1 MGNDLFRLDGEV
13 ALVTGAGRGLGRSI
27 ALALATAGADVW
39 VNELEASPAAKE
51 TVAAVRAL
59 GRSSEIVVADV
70 AREVDVAAMVDAIL
84 RGSGKIDILVNNAG
98 ISGEAPITAMTLE
111 AWDRM
116 LAVNL
121 TGVFLCTRAV
131 LPPMIARKH
140 GAIIN
145 IGSRAAQLGVARLA
159 HYAASKGAVHAFT
172 RSVAR
177 EVAEHG
183 IRVNAIAP
191 GPLRTEL
198 LAERARDPAWAAAK
212 LSAQVLPRFAE
223 AEEVATTAVFLA
235 SPASSLYI
243 GQTLS
248 PNGGGVM

>member
-1 MGNDLFRLDGEV
+1 MKKDLFRLDGEV
-13 ALVTGAGRGLGRSI
+13 ALVTGAGRGLGRAI
-27 ALALATAGADVW
+27 AVALAAAGADVW
-39 VNELEASPAAKE
+39 INELEASPGAEE
-51 TVAAVRAL
+51 TAAAVRAL
-59 GRSSEIVVADV
+59 GRASEVVAADV
-70 AREVDVAAMVDAIL
+70 SRESDVAAIVATVL
-84 RGSGKIDILVNNAG
+84 AGSGKLDILVNNAG
-98 ISGEAPITAMTLE
+98 ISGEAPITKMTL
-111 AWDRM
+111 ASWDRM

-131 LPPMIARKH
+131 LPAMIARKH
-140 GAIIN
+140 GTIIN

-177 EVAEHG
+177 EVAAHG

-191 GPLRTEL
+191 GPLRTEM
-198 LAERARDPAWAAAK
+198 LAERAKDPEWAAAK
-212 LSAQVLPRFAE
+212 LSAQVLKRFAE
-223 AEEVATTAVFLA
+223 ADEVAATAVFLA
-235 SPASSLYI
+235 SPAASLYI

>member
-1 MGNDLFRLDGEV
+1 MRKDPFGLDGEV
-13 ALVTGAGRGLGRSI
+13 ALVTGAGRGLGRAI
-27 ALALATAGADVW
+27 ALALAAAGADVW
-39 VNELEASPAAKE
+39 VNDLEASPGAEE

-59 GRSSEIVVADV
+59 GRASVIVAADV
-70 AREVDVAAMVDAIL
+70 SREVDVAAMVATVL
-84 RGSGKIDILVNNAG
+84 TSSGKLDILVNNAG
-98 ISGEAPITAMTLE
+98 ISGEAPITELSLE

-131 LPPMIARKH
+131 LPAMIARKH
-140 GAIIN
+140 GTIIN

-177 EVAEHG
+177 EVAKHG

-198 LAERARDPAWAAAK
+198 LAERARDPAWATAK

-223 AEEVATTAVFLA
+223 ADEVAATAVFLA
-235 SPASSLYI
+235 SPAASLYI